1 MYPCF
6 IGPPAGLQSS
16 TIRPVHIQ
24 SLDPCQTTIVKYTHI
39 QSPLL
44 LNKQHRMLL
53 GGGRRWEEKA
63 NGIAGT
69 APLALRFASSFAS
82 LQLLPSLLLL
92 CVLQSSENGDESWVQ
107 WFCGLKGH
115 EHLCEVERSYIED
128 SFNLYGLRGTDAI
141 PMAAR

>member
-1 MYPCF
+1 MQQPT
-6 IGPPAGLQSS
+6 AL
-16 TIRPVHIQ
+16 V
-24 SLDPCQTTIVKYTHI
+24 
-39 QSPLL
+39 
-44 LNKQHRMLL
+44 
-53 GGGRRWEEKA
+53 GGGRWRGIESEWNRWLVA
-63 NGIAGT
+63 SAS
-69 APLALRFASSFAS
+69 FASSFAS
-82 LQLLPSLLLL
+82 LRLLPSLLLL